1 MKLIAKKFFSV
12 ILVGI
17 LAFSLLPVPKTLAVE
32 PATESM
38 STVEDFGN
46 GITVETTLVIHPSV
60 ERSSTKTATLTRDY
74 QKDGSWIATLALTA
88 TFSYSASGVS
98 VVSASYTKNLASG
111 WTFNSPNIKKTGGTA
126 ILTGDLK
133 KFPFNVPVD
142 MKISCSPTGVI
153 TKG

>member
-38 STVEDFGN
+38 STVEDLGN

-60 ERSSTKTATLTRDY
+60 ERSSTKTATLTR
-74 QKDGSWIATLALTA
+74 
-88 TFSYSASGVS
+88 
-98 VVSASYTKNLASG
+98 
-111 WTFNSPNIKKTGGTA
+111 
-126 ILTGDLK
+126 
-133 KFPFNVPVD
+133 
-142 MKISCSPTGVI
+142 PTGCQR
-153 TKG
+153 